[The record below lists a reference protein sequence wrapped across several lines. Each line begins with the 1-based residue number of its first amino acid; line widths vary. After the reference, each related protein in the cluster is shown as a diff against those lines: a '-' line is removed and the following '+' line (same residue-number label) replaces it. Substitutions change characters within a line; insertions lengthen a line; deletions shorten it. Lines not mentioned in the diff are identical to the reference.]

1 MSDNEFEGSPK
12 TWPPLGMP
20 TGSVRAILT
29 LILVAVVI
37 TRMVRGEN
45 FDAQPEHDLLW
56 IETLLI
62 ALSHYFTSRRF
73 VDLPPAVMRQ
83 LEDDGVV
90 ERERNPLFLPKNSI
104 RILIIGAFGWLAYF
118 LYSHGRLYEHH
129 AASLMAMMAAF
140 LLGATV
146 RRIGRWWN
154 RNRIQKTTGT
164 VGDLKALVVL
174 IAMLCVAVPEFLGT
188 PDVLHPLF
196 HRVALGMML
205 FYFGS
210 R

>member
-1 MSDNEFEGSPK
+1 MNEFEGSPK

-37 TRMVRGEN
+37 TRIARGDDFADE
-45 FDAQPEHDLLW
+45 QHQGLLW
-56 IETLLI
+56 IEALLI

-73 VDLPPAVMRQ
+73 VELPPDVLRQ
-83 LEDDGVV
+83 LEDDGII
-90 ERERNPLFLPKNSI
+90 ERERNPLFLPRNSI
-104 RILIIGAFGWLAYF
+104 RVLIIGAFGWLAYH
-118 LYSHGRLYEHH
+118 LYSTDQLFHHH

-140 LLGATV
+140 LFGAMV
-146 RRIGRWWN
+146 RRISLWWN
-154 RNRIQKTTGT
+154 HRRVQTSGT
-164 VGDLKALVVL
+164 MGDLKALLVL
-174 IAMLCVAVPEFLGT
+174 IAMLCVAIPEFMGS
-188 PDVLHPLF
+188 PQILHPMF
-196 HRVALGMML
+196 HRIALAFML